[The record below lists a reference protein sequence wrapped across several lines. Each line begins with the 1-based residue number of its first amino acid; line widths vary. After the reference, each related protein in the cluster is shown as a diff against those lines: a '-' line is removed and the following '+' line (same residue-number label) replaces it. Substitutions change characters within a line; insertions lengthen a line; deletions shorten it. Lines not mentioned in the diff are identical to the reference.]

1 MVRHGVLS
9 RIVAISSIVGIM
21 LAELPAP
28 AAASASGVS
37 SALRAQRSARA
48 LTLSGPDAAWTGG
61 QGGVNNDVARQ
72 ALNNLTLGTPLKGA
86 VTRLGTPWI
95 VVRQFPRTYWM
106 YRTDRG
112 HAWLVLGV
120 EGGRVYSVQ
129 VALYAHDA
137 STLKNAMGVQLGGS
151 GALVGSGSHSTARAA
166 GDSVVTQ
173 SKGGTGHLFYGIDR
187 SGRVDRLGRSLN
199 SDDLAAYA
207 RWYEFDGSAPDRP
220 IPTSATGGTTGGEEA
235 YVTRLNDPYIPCLA
249 GGWRISSRRSLAFAK
264 VSLLALDLRCG
275 NTPLMRPLFVA
286 ASSMLPRA
294 FDVDQQAHSLLGQQ
308 TARTKAAPAGTT
320 GQAWITTPN
329 GTRMINNGV
338 DNIDFTY
345 AIINDPNNPISGVS
359 VQQVALGETGLL
371 KARGSGSA
379 SPLALNISCS
389 VGVTGGKCTGSLDD
403 GAPCLELNVSFG
415 SYNVFSNVAC
425 YAVAND
431 PLNLPNT
438 PPSTGGTG
446 CTGSPV
452 NVSSGNLWYQY
463 KDAKLSGPFGLEISH
478 RYDSTQSGTTTGQ
491 LYSDLGI
498 GWRQP
503 YAAYLDVSHAAS
515 DGFVTYHDADC
526 NRVYLQTLD
535 LNTSSFDQYSGDT
548 LYTQSNGTYKLV
560 TWDNRTLVFS
570 VFTNN
575 PNFALLTSITDRIGN
590 VQTIN
595 RSGATGDITT
605 VVDSLGRALSFTYD
619 SSNRIKTITS
629 APSGISL
636 SFQYDSDSRGTCYTG
651 DLCTVTESDN
661 SVWTY
666 EYYNPSSNNGYHLLQ
681 DVLDPLGH
689 TEEYNKYQQ
698 INLGNGDNHFRVTEQ
713 WIGSQQNDNTYSYST
728 SLTNGT
734 TTIADPVGNSTA
746 YNWGQTLQEVTNVS
760 GYLCFCRG
768 DSLAYGF
775 DTFGR
780 PTSVSEGTTSTL
792 VIAGQYGRD
801 KLFTSPDGKTTY
813 VAIAYRSITQLTQ
826 YAITT
831 SNGSQNKVTQLS
843 YYALGT
849 AQQDLPQTVTEPSV
863 DTPSASAV
871 TTFTFTTA
879 GLPTQISRLGYSNGT
894 STTHAV
900 SATYDAKGR
909 ILTFTGPRTDV
920 SQTTTFG
927 YFPDSDSDLSR
938 RGQLK
943 SITDALSHQTT
954 FATAAAPNNTYTVY
968 GGALST
974 IDPNGVVTD
983 LAYDQ
988 RGRLNQITLNGV
1000 PGDPTNLVTMLAYN
1014 AIGQLV
1020 TTTRPLGNAIAN
1032 SYDTSN
1038 RPTALTIIDATAKQR
1053 EQLALSYNNASQ
1065 LLIESAQICGTPAT
1079 TCSTWQ
1085 TRMTQTFGYN
1095 SAVGT
1100 LATVND
1106 GGGGQTAFAWDQYG
1120 NNTGVTAGDST
1131 YQYTTTNGF
1140 DPSHFLT
1147 STRLSGSTYASYTH
1161 DLQANLTR
1169 TNTPPTASSNQ
1180 FFDDF
1185 GCLIKQVSTY
1195 TGTTTQT
1202 CDPAGNVTAK
1212 TDANG
1217 AAATTTYDALNRPLQ
1232 QVSSRTGRPNETVT
1246 WTYDNATSGAFGI
1259 GRLASMTDPSGSTSY
1274 TYERRG
1280 LLASMMQH
1288 ISVGVYATTYTYD
1301 GNGNRTTIQLPGSSN
1316 PLTYTFDYADR
1327 PLSVNSGS
1335 TTFVSHASYQPLG
1348 PRSQITFGNGT
1359 QETITYDQGYRET
1372 GETVAG
1378 TVQLSNLTYT
1388 VNSASYVTKITDNL
1402 NAGYTESLAYG
1413 GVATKMLAQVMTGSH
1428 LWGTASYSDTFSE
1441 NLLTANFPGRNLTY
1455 GYSRTYALQS
1465 INQAGSGTTAITHD
1479 AVGNETGVGTASYTY
1494 SARELLSAGDGLT
1507 YAYDG
1512 FGRRVT
1518 AHLGPQTRNYLYD
1531 PDMHLQAESSLSG
1544 GPLQYEY
1551 VWFGGTP
1558 VGQIDIGGSAHWTV
1572 TDQRGAPF
1580 MQTNNVGQLYWQ
1592 ADYEPFGAVYDER
1605 TADVHQPLRLPG
1617 QEAEEFSTS
1626 EGPNGASGRYY
1637 NGFRWYRPLYGRYTQ
1652 PDPVGYAGS
1661 AYNLYA
1667 YSSNNPYSYLDPLG
1681 LSCSPGIGPTSWFT
1695 PLLIGLSVA
1704 ALLIPG
1710 IDVPFLLA
1718 TGAELLADEA
1728 GTAEIGLALEG
1739 TGTAVEALGEA
1750 SLAEAS
1756 ATSEALLPSE
1766 GVELADVPAEGDL
1779 AFSQTTASPYFRL
1792 SSPFEGQSIQSVAQ
1806 QLRAGSLAVTE
1817 VPVTTINMAG
1827 TQLIVDTRSALALMQ
1842 AGIPQSEWALAD
1854 ATGNIELEGI
1864 IAQRLADNGLT
1875 AAGVDTIRITGLGE
1889 NASTLFPN
1897 MLYFPQ
1903 YPLP

>member
-1 MVRHGVLS
+1 MIRHGVLS

-37 SALRAQRSARA
+37 SALRAQRLARA

-151 GALVGSGSHSTARAA
+151 GARVGSGSRSTARAA

-249 GGWRISSRRSLAFAK
+249 GGWRISSTRSLTFAK

-275 NTPLMRPLFVA
+275 NTPLMRPLFMA

-308 TARTKAAPAGTT
+308 TVRAKAAPAGTT

-359 VQQVALGETGLL
+359 VQQVALGETGSL
-371 KARGSGSA
+371 KARGSASV
-379 SPLALNISCS
+379 SPLSLNISCS

-491 LYSDLGI
+491 LYSDLGV

-526 NRVYLQTLD
+526 NRVYLQTLG
-535 LNTSSFDQYSGDT
+535 LNTSSYDQYSGDT

-575 PNFALLTSITDRIGN
+575 PNFALLTSVADRIGN

-595 RSGATGDITT
+595 RIAGTGDITT

-629 APSGISL
+629 TPSGISL
-636 SFQYDSDSRGTCYTG
+636 SFQYDSDSRGTCYNG

-871 TTFTFTTA
+871 TTFTFTAA
-879 GLPTQISRLGYSNGT
+879 GLPTQIARSGYSSG
-894 STTHAV
+894 SSATHSV
-900 SATYDAKGR
+900 SATYDGKGR

-927 YFPDSDSDLSR
+927 YYPDTDTDLGR

-954 FATAAAPNNTYTVY
+954 FATAPAPNNTYTIY

-974 IDPNGVVTD
+974 IDANSVVTD
-983 LAYDQ
+983 LGYDQ
-988 RGRLNQITLNGV
+988 RGRLNQVTLKGV
-1000 PGDPTNLVTMLAYN
+1000 SGDPTDLVTNLSYN
-1014 AIGQLV
+1014 AIGELI
-1020 TTTRPLGNAIAN
+1020 TTTRPLGNAITN
-1032 SYDTSN
+1032 SYDSSN
-1038 RPTALTIIDATAKQR
+1038 RPTALSIVDATGDQR
-1053 EQLALSYNNASQ
+1053 EQLLLIYNNASQ
-1065 LLIESAQICGTPAT
+1065 LITENAQLCGTPSP

-1095 SAVGT
+1095 PAVGT
-1100 LATVND
+1100 LATVAD
-1106 GGGGQTAFAWDQYG
+1106 GAGGQTAFAWDQYG
-1120 NNTGVTAGDST
+1120 NNTGVTAGNSS
-1131 YQYTTTNGF
+1131 YLYATTNGF

-1169 TNTPPTASSNQ
+1169 TNTPPTASSSR

-1195 TGTTTQT
+1195 TGTTAQT
-1202 CDPAGNVTAK
+1202 CDAAGNVTAK
-1212 TDANG
+1212 TDADG
-1217 AAATTTYDALNRPLQ
+1217 AATTTTYDALDRPLQ
-1232 QVSSRTGRPNETVT
+1232 QISSRTGRPTETVT
-1246 WTYDNATSGAFGI
+1246 WTYDNTTSGAFGI

-1280 LLASMMQH
+1280 LLASLTQH
-1288 ISVGVYATTYTYD
+1288 IGASSPYATTYSYD
-1301 GNGNRTTIQLPGSSN
+1301 GNGNRTKIQLPSSAN
-1316 PLTYTFDYADR
+1316 PLVYTFDYADR
-1327 PLSVNSGS
+1327 PLSVGSGS
-1335 TTFVSHASYQPLG
+1335 TTFISHASYEPLG
-1348 PRSQITFGNGT
+1348 PRNQLTFGNGT
-1359 QETITYDQGYRET
+1359 QQSITYDQGYRET
-1372 GETVAG
+1372 GETLGG
-1378 TVQLSNLTYT
+1378 TIQLSNLGYS
-1388 VNSASYVTKITDNL
+1388 VNSAGYVTNVTDNL
-1402 NAGYTESLAYG
+1402 NAGYDESLSYG
-1413 GVATKMLAQVMTGSH
+1413 GNATNMLTKASTGSH
-1428 LWGTASYSDTFSE
+1428 LWGTASYSDTFSQ

-1455 GYSRTYALQS
+1455 GYSRTYVLQS
-1465 INQAGSGTTAITHD
+1465 INQAGSGTSVITHD
-1479 AVGNETGVGTASYTY
+1479 AVGNETGVGSSTYTY
-1494 SARELLSAGDGLT
+1494 SARELLSSGDNLT
-1507 YAYDG
+1507 YSYDG

-1518 AHLGPQTRNYLYD
+1518 ARLGAQTRNYLYD
-1531 PDMHLQAESSLSG
+1531 PDMHLQGESNLSG

-1558 VGQIDIGGSAHWTV
+1558 VGQIDVGSSTHWTA

-1580 MQTNNVGQLYWQ
+1580 VQTTSTGQLYWQ

-1617 QEAEEFSTS
+1617 QEAEEFSTA

-1637 NGFRWYRPLYGRYTQ
+1637 NGFRWYRPSFARYTQ
-1652 PDPVGYAGS
+1652 PDPIGS
-1661 AYNLYA
+1661 SGSTYNLYA
-1667 YSSNNPYSYLDPLG
+1667 YANNNAFAYVDPLG
-1681 LSCSPGIGPTSWFT
+1681 LGCRPWQGPPSWFAPVLLGIGFALLALGTDGIGP
-1695 PLLIGLSVA
+1695 
-1704 ALLIPG
+1704 ALL
-1710 IDVPFLLA
+1710 F
-1718 TGAELLADEA
+1718 GAEEA
-1728 GTAEIGLALEG
+1728 GEAEGLAETLVPLESSLSDTVDTTAPLAETAVAPQLPEEISGVTAQAESPGPYEYYMLQARTLDVSTAENGAVFYSGPGNYQLAEQFALE
-1739 TGTAVEALGEA
+1739 
-1750 SLAEAS
+1750 
-1756 ATSEALLPSE
+1756 E
-1766 GVELADVPAEGDL
+1766 G
-1779 AFSQTTASPYFRL
+1779 R
-1792 SSPFEGQSIQSVAQ
+1792 
-1806 QLRAGSLAVTE
+1806 
-1817 VPVTTINMAG
+1817 TTINMTPGGSWLNAENLYGPESPLTPEQADEVWSVLSQRFAQGASG
-1827 TQLIVDTRSALALMQ
+1827 TVVGFVEGATSGGIFNLIEYPALL
-1842 AGIPQSEWALAD
+1842 
-1854 ATGNIELEGI
+1854 
-1864 IAQRLADNGLT
+1864 
-1875 AAGVDTIRITGLGE
+1875 E
-1889 NASTLFPN
+1889 NANILNVLTGGF
-1897 MLYFPQ
+1897 
-1903 YPLP
+1903 